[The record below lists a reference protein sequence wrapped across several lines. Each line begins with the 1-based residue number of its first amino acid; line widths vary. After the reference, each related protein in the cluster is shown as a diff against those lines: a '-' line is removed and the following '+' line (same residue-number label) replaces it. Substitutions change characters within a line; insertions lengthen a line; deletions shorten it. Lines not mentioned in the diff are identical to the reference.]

1 MGGGWVGLCTSR
13 IVARKTAASFFI
25 GPKDFQGKDSGAVNY
40 DLLAEELHTHT
51 YTGIANTQMFLLVS
65 SSSSI

>member
-1 MGGGWVGLCTSR
+1 MYFQDCCTQNGS
-13 IVARKTAASFFI
+13 KFFI